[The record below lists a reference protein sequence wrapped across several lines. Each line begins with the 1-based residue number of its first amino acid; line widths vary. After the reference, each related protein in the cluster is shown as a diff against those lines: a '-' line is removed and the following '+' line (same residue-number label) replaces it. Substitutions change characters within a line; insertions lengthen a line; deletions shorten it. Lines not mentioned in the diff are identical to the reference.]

1 MKISG
6 TKNKTKYREFCEG
19 LKKNNIPNN
28 MLLFLKDKI
37 LLEDIIKIISKKF
50 IGETDSKDNI
60 KHYFSDGKNIEEVIN
75 ECSNINFFTE
85 RKIIVYKIVKKPGV
99 RGIPKVDKAA
109 LLNYLKN
116 SNPDIILLMVVTD
129 KDYNLNNFKEFV
141 DLGVPPF
148 IFADDSEKDMISWI
162 KEKFD
167 GYQIDEQTILY
178 LLQFLNV
185 SYDEVIT
192 EVEKIKTYCAFS
204 KEVTEDVINL
214 CVGISKDFSE
224 NDFIEAVF
232 SRDKNRALKIYEN
245 LSLKEDVEI
254 YLLVLLNSA
263 YIAMSKLLDPETKRL
278 KDWDLRKELRLWTN
292 AEKMLSVYK
301 NYSREINELK
311 LMSAFD
317 YIYKAE
323 KAFKSTNTDKKT
335 VFTSLINKLSGL

>member
-6 TKNKTKYREFCEG
+6 TKNKTTYREFYEG
-19 LKKNNIPNN
+19 LKRNDIPNN

-37 LLEDIIKIISKKF
+37 LLDDIIKLISEKF
-50 IGETDSKDNI
+50 IGDINTKDNI
-60 KHYFSDGKNIEEVIN
+60 KHYFSDGKNIEDVIN
-75 ECSNINFFTE
+75 ECSNISFFTE
-85 RKIIVYKIVKKPGV
+85 RKIIVYKIVKKPGL
-99 RGIPKVDKAA
+99 RGIPKEDKTA

-116 SNPDIILLMVVTD
+116 SNPDIVLLMVVTD

-141 DLGVPPF
+141 DSGVPTF

-162 KEKFD
+162 KEKFES
-167 GYQIDEQTILY
+167 YQIDEQTILY
-178 LLQFLNV
+178 LLQFLNI
-185 SYDEVIT
+185 SYDEIIT

-204 KEVTEDVINL
+204 KEVTKDVINL

-245 LSLKEDVEI
+245 LTLKEDVEI

-263 YIAMSKLLDPETKRL
+263 YIAMSKLLDPDTKRL
-278 KDWDLRKELRLWTN
+278 KDWDLRRELKLWIN
-292 AEKMLSVYK
+292 PDKMLSIYK

-317 YIYKAE
+317 YIYTAE

-335 VFTSLINKLSGL
+335 VFTSLINKLSVL